1 MYCKGG
7 LIMMRTRDISAI
19 VLGLLL
25 VAQASFATY
34 YVGVVRGVADTAR
47 VQIEAI
53 VHSHR

>member
-1 MYCKGG
+1 
-7 LIMMRTRDISAI
+7 MMRTRDISAI